1 MPFISC
7 ASAFICSRVSSPCA
21 LFTCSTN
28 TIAVTIRG
36 ERTACNREEN
46 SGRLGAIAWKVSGSP
61 LLPEA
66 SSRGGR
72 AGDEGK
78 SCFPLDNSD
87 FVQVDLPSSQRQV
100 KRHRSANAG
109 REAVVFIKRLR
120 FWTLGID
127 DQRKRGDLLA
137 GLQAAFHCAANELLT
152 QSPASVVRAACQTPQ
167 SKARYGIARPLLPVR
182 VFQFHPQFRYFH
194 LGSTERVTERRKRRQ
209 FRRIPLTW

>member
-100 KRHRSANAG
+100 KRHRSVNAG

-120 FWTLGID
+120 FGTLGID

-152 QSPASVVRAACQTPQ
+152 QSPAGPCGMPDAPVESTVWDSEATSSCPRISVPPSV
-167 SKARYGIARPLLPVR
+167 PLFPPG
-182 VFQFHPQFRYFH
+182 QH
-194 LGSTERVTERRKRRQ
+194 
-209 FRRIPLTW
+209 